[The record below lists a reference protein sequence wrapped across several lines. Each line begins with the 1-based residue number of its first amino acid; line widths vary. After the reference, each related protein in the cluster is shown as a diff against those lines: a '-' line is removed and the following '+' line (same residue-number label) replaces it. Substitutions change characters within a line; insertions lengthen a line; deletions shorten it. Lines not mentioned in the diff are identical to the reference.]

1 MEAKTKSTILKT
13 IIHYIDRL
21 NAALGSFASW
31 STLLLVLLVCL
42 DVVLRY
48 FFQWSRVWM
57 MELEMY
63 LFAIIFLLGSAYAFQ
78 MDRHVRVDVFYS
90 NMSIKKQAF
99 VNIVGGLIFLLP
111 WTLVMIYISQRYF
124 LKSLRIGESS
134 SQPGGLPALYLLKC
148 LLLLGF
154 FLLFLQGISSI
165 YKSLIELKK
174 NF

>member
-1 MEAKTKSTILKT
+1 MKT
-13 IIHYIDRL
+13 IVHYIDRF
-21 NAALGSFASW
+21 NAALGKVASW
-31 STLLLVLLVCL
+31 CTLLLVLLVCL

-78 MDRHVRVDVFYS
+78 MDRHVRVDVFYA
-90 NMSIKKQAF
+90 NMSSKKQAL
-99 VNIVGGLIFLLP
+99 VNLIGGIIFLLP
-111 WTLVMIYISQRYF
+111 WALVMIYISQRYF

-134 SQPGGLPALYLLKC
+134 SQPGGLPALYFLKG

-154 FLLFLQGISSI
+154 FLLFLQGVSSI
-165 YKSLIELKK
+165 YKSWVQLKK
-174 NF
+174 KS